1 LKFLG
6 GLALNAT
13 QSVIDTNFLG
23 NINDFLAEGLS
34 SVLPVPE
41 RKETEEALVQTG
53 LSLAKVP
60 SRGRIDMWWI
70 AAPDSPFATLE
81 PEEIIGSVLH
91 NSRGKTSPIAGFDP
105 SCRRV
110 VTRSGSVYELG
121 MPETGFAAHGRRVL
135 RRLGF

>member
-1 LKFLG
+1 M
-6 GLALNAT
+6 NAT
-13 QSVIDTNFLG
+13 QSAIDTNFLG

-34 SVLPVPE
+34 SVQPMADRNEAEDTVLPN
-41 RKETEEALVQTG
+41 G
-53 LSLAKVP
+53 LALAKMP

-105 SCRRV
+105 SCRRI

>member
-1 LKFLG
+1 M
-6 GLALNAT
+6 NAI
-13 QSVIDTNFLG
+13 QSAIDTNFLG
-23 NINDFLAEGLS
+23 NINDFLAEGMS
-34 SVLPVPE
+34 SALPVQS
-41 RKETEEALVQTG
+41 RDASAEAPHPAG
-53 LSLAKVP
+53 ASLAKMP

-121 MPETGFAAHGRRVL
+121 MPETGFAARGRRVL

>member
-1 LKFLG
+1 M
-6 GLALNAT
+6 NST

-34 SVLPVPE
+34 SALAMPAC
-41 RKETEEALVQTG
+41 EEAEQAALNTG
-53 LSLAKVP
+53 LSLAKMP
-60 SRGRIDMWWI
+60 SRGRIDLWWI

-105 SCRRV
+105 SCRRI